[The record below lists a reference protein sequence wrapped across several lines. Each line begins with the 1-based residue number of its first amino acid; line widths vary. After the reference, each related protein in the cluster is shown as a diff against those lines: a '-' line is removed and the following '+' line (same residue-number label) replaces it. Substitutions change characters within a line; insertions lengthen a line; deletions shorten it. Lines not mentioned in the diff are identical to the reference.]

1 MRVAIVSALLVI
13 ACQSNSSD
21 ESDNT
26 SNIADSTVA
35 GMACLKTAH
44 GSYFRGWDRGQHT
57 MFDRWKLE
65 VTDHCDSQ
73 LRWYIEYYGMNVA
86 LKPEW
91 MPFEFLIAN
100 DDGSVNLKTWPGLDE
115 RLWTPAKNEDGSC
128 VDENGTISTTNDT
141 TDVSKNFL
149 LDSRGEWSFYSHQA
163 SYPRKES
170 HSRHRKKHHSYVDE
184 TGVNLSSTCGP
195 CDQWI
200 VELDVRLI
208 KPTCEGKAYLSA
220 QRGGSVKIRYT
231 FGFGNEHWRA
241 FKNEGNGHRTHY
253 SLLMVIAIVP
263 VIVIGGWAGYLLVPS
278 ILMQRRHYALVRA
291 VAEGRVVVD
300 GHMHHAI
307 PN

>member
-1 MRVAIVSALLVI
+1 
-13 ACQSNSSD
+13 
-21 ESDNT
+21 
-26 SNIADSTVA
+26 
-35 GMACLKTAH
+35 MACLKTAH

-115 RLWTPAKNEDGSC
+115 RLWTPAKNEDGSWSIDRWLS

-163 SYPRKES
+163 SYPR
-170 HSRHRKKHHSYVDE
+170 
-184 TGVNLSSTCGP
+184 
-195 CDQWI
+195 
-200 VELDVRLI
+200 I

-241 FKNEGNGHRTHY
+241 FKNE
-253 SLLMVIAIVP
+253 S
-263 VIVIGGWAGYLLVPS
+263 
-278 ILMQRRHYALVRA
+278 
-291 VAEGRVVVD
+291 
-300 GHMHHAI
+300 
-307 PN
+307 

>member
-1 MRVAIVSALLVI
+1 MRTGLLARQTI
-13 ACQSNSSD
+13 
-21 ESDNT
+21 
-26 SNIADSTVA
+26 
-35 GMACLKTAH
+35 
-44 GSYFRGWDRGQHT
+44 
-57 MFDRWKLE
+57 
-65 VTDHCDSQ
+65 
-73 LRWYIEYYGMNVA
+73 LRTYRRISCWI
-86 LKPEW
+86 
-91 MPFEFLIAN
+91 
-100 DDGSVNLKTWPGLDE
+100 PGE
-115 RLWTPAKNEDGSC
+115 
-128 VDENGTISTTNDT
+128 
-141 TDVSKNFL
+141 
-149 LDSRGEWSFYSHQA
+149 
-163 SYPRKES
+163 
-170 HSRHRKKHHSYVDE
+170 
-184 TGVNLSSTCGP
+184 
-195 CDQWI
+195 
-200 VELDVRLI
+200 I